1 MLEFACARRFAVVYR
16 LRSCVV
22 TSRPHVVSCSLSWF
36 VCVCVALVQAVAEFP
51 LFTAVYKISYEGAPV
66 KSIVENLT
74 HL

>member
-1 MLEFACARRFAVVYR
+1 MCTLVCRSVQATVVRGNQSAPRGVVFAVM
-16 LRSCVV
+16 
-22 TSRPHVVSCSLSWF
+22 
-36 VCVCVALVQAVAEFP
+36 VCVALVQAVAEFP